1 MIALHPNYIYS
12 YAPGEVHKVSYSSA
26 AMVEFYDGVVA
37 DLPRKEVFKISR
49 SKFNSDKAYIL
60 DRERRIVGKSVIA
73 RDDYNGYYRL
83 GKLLESKKG
92 GKEQESIQSITTPDQ
107 GYNMGK

>member
-1 MIALHPNYIYS
+1 MGILNYHSLNYQVFAFFQPHNCVIALHPNYIYS

-60 DRERRIVGKSVIA
+60 DRERKIVGKSVIA

-83 GKLLESKKG
+83 GKLLEN
-92 GKEQESIQSITTPDQ
+92 PF
-107 GYNMGK
+107 